1 MHRSDDTKA
10 PRRGD
15 GPQDDPPLLRSDP
28 DAVARAM
35 ESYRSYL
42 LSVANREIESSL
54 AQKAGASDLVQ
65 ETFLEAQR
73 DLGVFQ
79 GRSEGELKGW
89 LRRILRNNLTNFI
102 RRYRGAQKR
111 QAGREIS
118 LDRGDNDSSGSV
130 KDELTSSAPSPSGL
144 AIQSEE
150 YAHVKR
156 ALEALSERDRQVIL
170 WRSQDH
176 QSWDEI
182 GQRLGS
188 NAVAARKTWSRAV
201 QRLRDRL
208 DEVRPPASDVPSDSG
223 PR

>member
-1 MHRSDDTKA
+1 MQRSDDTGETTPKPA
-10 PRRGD
+10 PLAD
-15 GPQDDPPLLRSDP
+15 SPLLRSDP

-35 ESYRSYL
+35 EAYRPYL
-42 LSVANREIESSL
+42 LSVANREIESALS
-54 AQKAGASDLVQ
+54 QKAGGSDLVQ

-73 DLGVFQ
+73 DLSVFQ
-79 GRSEGELKGW
+79 GRSEGELRGW
-89 LRRILRNNLTNFI
+89 LRRILRNNLANFV
-102 RRYRGAQKR
+102 RRYRGSLKR

-118 LDRGDNDSSGSV
+118 LDREDNDSSGSV

-156 ALEALSERDRQVIL
+156 ALEALSERDRQIVL

-188 NAVAARKTWSRAV
+188 NAVAARKAWSRAV

-208 DEVRPPASDVPSDSG
+208 DEFRPPASDTPSDSG